1 MFETLNGG
9 FVMLVTPEI
18 LDQILKDYEKPE
30 DFFNENGRNNAENS
44 QR

>member
-1 MFETLNGG
+1 MP
-9 FVMLVTPEI
+9 VTPEI